1 VLSSAQLALPDASR
15 RTAVS
20 CIDVVRLAARA
31 PIEGAVMHGIC
42 ILCSSVN
49 TLARLLLQAQLWL
62 QGEQGVPIDGSS
74 REQVRLAYERITTST
89 RRHSTAA
96 T

>member
-1 VLSSAQLALPDASR
+1 
-15 RTAVS
+15 
-20 CIDVVRLAARA
+20 
-31 PIEGAVMHGIC
+31 MHGIC